1 MAPRITVIGSLNV
14 DLTVWVDRLPAPDE
28 TLHGHGLARFRGGKG
43 ANQAKAAARLGADV
57 AMVGCVG
64 ADGEG
69 ALVVEGLDLFG
80 VAHDHVAVADA
91 PTGIA
96 LCVVQ
101 GEGARTQVSIVVVAG
116 ANASVSEAHVEAAAA
131 RIAASDLVLLQG
143 EIPAPA
149 ARRAAELARAAGVGV
164 VVNPAPMNDV
174 ADAVVPLATVLVV
187 NEGEAAELARRGVQ
201 PAPDALV
208 VTTLGS
214 RGAQIGGPDG
224 VHIPAFAV
232 TSVDPTG
239 AGDVF
244 CGALAVAL
252 AEGAAPTAAV
262 HFACAAGAV
271 SVTVPGAEPSIPDR
285 AAVDAVLAV
294 DDPS

>member
-1 MAPRITVIGSLNV
+1 MPPRITVVGSLNV
-14 DLTVWVDRLPAPDE
+14 DLTVWIDRLPAPDE
-28 TLHGHGLARFRGGKG
+28 TLHGHRMERFRGGKG
-43 ANQAKAAARLGADV
+43 ANQAKAAASLGADV

-69 ALVVEGLDLFG
+69 PFVLAGLDRFG
-80 VAHDHVAVADA
+80 VAHDHVAVIDA
-91 PTGIA
+91 PSGIA
-96 LCVVQ
+96 LCLVQ
-101 GEGARTQVSIVVVAG
+101 GEGVTTQVSIVVVAG
-116 ANASVSEAHVEAAAA
+116 ANAAVGEEHVDAAAD
-131 RIAASDLVLLQG
+131 RIASSDLVLLQG

-164 VVNPAPMNDV
+164 LVNPAPMNAV
-174 ADAVVPLATVLVV
+174 ADVVVPLATVLVV
-187 NEGEAAELARRGVQ
+187 NEDEAAELARRGVS

-208 VTTLGS
+208 ITTLGAH
-214 RGAQIGGPDG
+214 GAVLGGPGG
-224 VHIPAFAV
+224 VHVPAFPV

-262 HFACAAGAV
+262 HFACAAGAA
-271 SVTVPGAEPSIPDR
+271 SVTVAGAEPSIPDR
-285 AAVDAVLAV
+285 SAVDAILAV